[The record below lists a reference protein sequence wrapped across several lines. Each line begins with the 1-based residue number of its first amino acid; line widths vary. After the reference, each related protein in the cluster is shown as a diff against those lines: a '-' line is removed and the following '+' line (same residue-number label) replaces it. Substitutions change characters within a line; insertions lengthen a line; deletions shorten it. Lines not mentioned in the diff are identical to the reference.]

1 MKGDRRRQALAVAL
15 LGAIALTAVPASPSF
30 AAPRLCRQLQAE
42 LDGAPRDSS
51 SPAQLRK
58 YDSAISRQ
66 GDEIAK
72 ARNQARTLG
81 CGFSLFSSN
90 VSQCATLNASLSR
103 MNGNLDK
110 LERKRTEL
118 AGGGKRRSRAR
129 VMALLDKNGCN
140 GRPAEEKAVTI
151 RSSDGSVR
159 RLLGETIGRADE
171 PNGIQGDRAMRDL
184 LVAPDTLH
192 PPGGE
197 YRTMCVRTCDG
208 YFFPMSNAASVGD
221 FERDQKNCESSC
233 PGTAMQVFYTQ
244 GLDDDS
250 ANMTSVATGRRYS
263 ELPSAYLYKKP
274 NASVPQSCGCNAPK
288 SFSVIGGER
297 AEPFWNAVRGNLD
310 RLSDAA
316 QWWTIV
322 NEGPQAPVELSDED
336 RDFVR
341 AAFDELPD
349 EPWDAGV
356 WKTWT
361 AKVKKATERKGKALF
376 MPLRLALTGLSS
388 GPELADLLPLMGRE
402 GTLARRP

>member
-288 SFSVIGGER
+288 SFSVIGGASQTR
-297 AEPFWNAVRGNLD
+297 APAAPTMQSVSPSVSVMQPAKPDPAADPETQANAEGGL
-310 RLSDAA
+310 DAA
-316 QWWTIV
+316 TIRRLAASPASAAKEEDPQDRKV
-322 NEGPQAPVELSDED
+322 RVVGPKFLPDPSTAIDLQAP
-336 RDFVR
+336 
-341 AAFDELPD
+341 AP
-349 EPWDAGV
+349 
-356 WKTWT
+356 T
-361 AKVKKATERKGKALF
+361 KA
-376 MPLRLALTGLSS
+376 P
-388 GPELADLLPLMGRE
+388 
-402 GTLARRP
+402 